1 MKLKHCIYFV
11 CLFLTTHVSSETRI
25 NGFASI
31 VAGLDTDDKNFVNT
45 PYTDEMNFK
54 PESKFALQISTDLSD
69 DLTAVAQIMARGA
82 NDFDAEFEWAYL
94 SYDINENYT
103 IRAGKLRIPFY
114 KYSDYLDVGYAY
126 PWIRPP
132 RAMYSLTFSTY
143 EGLSLISNFSLS
155 DWDISSNLMYGNVEG
170 TFFETTLPTDG
181 TLTDSMGINVQLS
194 KEWFSMYF
202 AYLGT
207 KVDIPRSDFESISQ
221 IVDLVSPGDGT
232 SIKLDNDYADFLGIG
247 FTIDY
252 ENWLFNSEWSNVA
265 IEDNI
270 TLDSVQWYASLAYR
284 FDKIMPYI
292 TYQTTETKREKASI
306 SNNRIPAQ
314 IHPAQPPLNMFL
326 QGILD
331 SQIFEYK
338 AYTVGVRYDF
348 HPSAA
353 LKLEYNSYFD
363 IIDND
368 SLGSTSDP
376 ETSGNISVA
385 IDLVF

>member
-1 MKLKHCIYFV
+1 
-11 CLFLTTHVSSETRI
+11 
-25 NGFASI
+25 
-31 VAGLDTDDKNFVNT
+31 
-45 PYTDEMNFK
+45 
-54 PESKFALQISTDLSD
+54 
-69 DLTAVAQIMARGA
+69 
-82 NDFDAEFEWAYL
+82 
-94 SYDINENYT
+94 
-103 IRAGKLRIPFY
+103 
-114 KYSDYLDVGYAY
+114 
-126 PWIRPP
+126 
-132 RAMYSLTFSTY
+132 
-143 EGLSLISNFSLS
+143 
-155 DWDISSNLMYGNVEG
+155 MYGNVEG

-270 TLDSVQWYASLAYR
+270 TLDSVQWYTSLAYR
-284 FDKIMPYI
+284 FDNIMPYI

-368 SLGSTSDP
+368 SLGSISDP